1 MLNARKNELSTE
13 NHLKSIAERENGRLN
28 QENQRLVQ
36 ELSKIKEKRNLCEVF
51 YLLFY
56 SKKLI
61 YFLKNEIFL
70 ANQQFESMKS
80 QMKWDQQA
88 LEAWLEESA
97 QKDEDA
103 LTLKKYA
110 KEDEAKI
117 KDLTLKIEKL
127 IEQSNKM
134 KKNVDDENMNT
145 LTLQVEL
152 DKTAEE
158 FRKTHRDRQDLIR
171 QWEEIIQQMQK
182 RDKQIESSAQQLMKM
197 NLDFQIG
204 SEELDKKKK
213 FFEDQQ
219 NSNSKLEKE
228 IENYDNIISELSIRL
243 NKEELDRQQ
252 FHSEVICLTLVKK
265 KKLNYF
271 F

>member
-1 MLNARKNELSTE
+1 
-13 NHLKSIAERENGRLN
+13 
-28 QENQRLVQ
+28 
-36 ELSKIKEKRNLCEVF
+36 
-51 YLLFY
+51 
-56 SKKLI
+56 
-61 YFLKNEIFL
+61 
-70 ANQQFESMKS
+70 MKS

-103 LTLKKYA
+103 MTLKKYA

-127 IEQSNKM
+127 IDQLNKM

-197 NLDFQIG
+197 NLDSQIG
-204 SEELDKKKK
+204 NEELEKKKN
-213 FFEDQQ
+213 FFQNQQ

-228 IENYDNIISELSIRL
+228 IENYDNVISELSVKL

-252 FHSEVICLTLVKK
+252 FHSEVILYYL
-265 KKLNYF
+265 F
-271 F
+271 I